1 MLVIVFA
8 LSNLIGFFLFFIGIY
23 EGVFQKK
30 DGNFARAI
38 ICHLVSLPFCVLVSA
53 MSLSSGGVYGPA
65 FQWGFVFF
73 AFMDLIL
80 IVING
85 WQAYLIFEGNKPN
98 RNRRYGE
105 RR

>member
-1 MLVIVFA
+1 MLVLVFA
-8 LSNLIGFFLFFIGIY
+8 LSNMIGFLLFFIGLY
-23 EGVFQKK
+23 EGVFQRK

-38 ICHLVSLPFCVLVSA
+38 MCHIVSLPFCVLVSA

-80 IVING
+80 IIINS
-85 WQAYLIFEGNKPN
+85 WQAYLIWEQAKPN
-98 RNRRYGE
+98 RNRRYVQ